1 MIPKRGKPLRN
12 RSRRSLRQW
21 IGQIIDG
28 PHSIFMGVQELL
40 MVIMSGL
47 ILGFPRSKTVSLL
60 CSSVEKIDPAPV
72 VLWICLVSR
81 DCTSSLGL

>member
-1 MIPKRGKPLRN
+1 
-12 RSRRSLRQW
+12 
-21 IGQIIDG
+21 
-28 PHSIFMGVQELL
+28 MGVQELL